1 MNKELVITNS
11 KSERS
16 KRRIDIMKQTASK
29 LILKLSG
36 IIVMLSLALGI
47 TEFPTK
53 AASNGIYIA
62 TATPHYRNP
71 STGTIEDSGGES
83 SEALG
88 QSMTESATYGQ
99 ALVEVDPSG
108 NTYVTVRIKLMDNI
122 QNPQFQV
129 DGSGVAATLMQEDYS
144 NNTADYR
151 MKVNSEGSV
160 IRCNMYVVPMGREVI
175 FYITVSNLQSG
186 SGDFITS
193 VTVEAPQAEAPQPT
207 AQSGTSSSNA
217 DGNAAAQVN
226 QNTAEQDTEAMQ
238 SAEEMQK
245 QQEQQAALEAQQAE
259 EVTAEQQV
267 AETQEAEV
275 AKETKTEKKNSKG
288 GIAEYDASGK
298 EVKEESKK
306 VKNEKKGSS
315 VVGWVIGSIL
325 AVAMI
330 GAGVWYFCFYRKK
343 NMQDDKE

>member
-1 MNKELVITNS
+1 
-11 KSERS
+11 
-16 KRRIDIMKQTASK
+16 MKQTVSK
-29 LILKLSG
+29 LILKLSS
-36 IIVMLSLALGI
+36 IIVMFAMAVGI
-47 TEFPTK
+47 TGFPVK

-71 STGTIEDSGGES
+71 STGVIEDSGGEG

-108 NTYVTVRIKLMDNI
+108 NTYVTVRLKLMDNI

-129 DGSGVAATLMQEDYS
+129 DGSGAAATLMQEDYG

-151 MKVNSEGSV
+151 MRVNSESSV

-175 FYITVSNLQSG
+175 FYITVSNLQAG

-193 VTVEAPQAEAPQPT
+193 VTVEAPKAEAPQPT
-207 AQSGTSSSNA
+207 AQSGTSSSA
-217 DGNAAAQVN
+217 ASGNTTAQAN
-226 QNTAEQDTEAMQ
+226 GNTAGQDAEVAQQTEETQ
-238 SAEEMQK
+238 E
-245 QQEQQAALEAQQAE
+245 QQEQQAALEAQQAAE
-259 EVTAEQQV
+259 EAAAQ
-267 AETQEAEV
+267 QEAQAQAAEATKE
-275 AKETKTEKKNSKG
+275 AKAEKKNAKG

-298 EVKEESKK
+298 EVKAESKK

-315 VVGWVIGSIL
+315 VAGWVIGIVL
-325 AVAMI
+325 AVAVI

-343 NMQDDKE
+343 NMQDDEE